1 MFEKYMICD
10 SGFRNVSQRGAV
22 TGFQIQVRIAYYR
35 GVPLSSVE
43 DYAVVID
50 GEAIPRERI
59 HFSVEGRSFA
69 LTDLPHVTDFRWQ
82 FGEIAT
88 VTAGK
93 PGGLT
98 PGMHELEVT
107 QRLRVP
113 YTENRDIATAR
124 KKMTLVD

>member
-10 SGFRNVSQRGAV
+10 SGFKNVWEQGKA
-22 TGFQIQVRIAYYR
+22 TGFQIRVRIAYYR
-35 GVPLSSVE
+35 GVPLSSLE
-43 DYAVVID
+43 DYAVTVD

-59 HFSVEGRSFA
+59 SFSVEGRSFP
-69 LTDLPHVTDFRWQ
+69 LTDLPKITNVRWQ

-88 VTAGK
+88 ITVGK
-93 PGGLT
+93 PGGLA
-98 PGMHELEVT
+98 PGLHQLEAT

>member
-10 SGFRNVSQRGAV
+10 SGFRNVSEQGKV

-35 GVPLSSVE
+35 GVPLSSLE
-43 DYAVVID
+43 DYAVRVD
-50 GEAIPRERI
+50 GEAIPPEHIR
-59 HFSVEGRSFA
+59 FSVEGRSFP
-69 LTDLPHVTDFRWQ
+69 LTDLPTITEFRWQ

-93 PGGLT
+93 PGGLA
-98 PGMHELEVT
+98 PWMHELQVT

-124 KKMTLVD
+124 KRMTLVD